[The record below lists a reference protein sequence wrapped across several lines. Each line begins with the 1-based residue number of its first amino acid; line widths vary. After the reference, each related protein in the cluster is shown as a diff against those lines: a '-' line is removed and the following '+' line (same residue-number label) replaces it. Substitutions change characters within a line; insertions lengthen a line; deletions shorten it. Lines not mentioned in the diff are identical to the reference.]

1 LRGGIAD
8 EVRLIEL
15 VMSGLESRSEAGS
28 GNFERRIAAR
38 WNPMNAKEAG
48 AKVPLQ

>member
-1 LRGGIAD
+1 LRGSIAD

-15 VMSGLESRSEAGS
+15 VTLGLESRSEIKTGD
-28 GNFERRIAAR
+28 FERRVGVG
-38 WNPMNAKEAG
+38 WNMKEVA